1 MKFVF
6 SNIAALQAYS
16 QQTYWQMDSFTGIF
30 EGLYLDFKKIILDFP
45 MLHNVL
51 NQAPQTF
58 EVPPSYF
65 QDLWETLF

>member
-16 QQTYWQMDSFTGIF
+16 QQPYWQMGSLAGIF
-30 EGLYLDFKKIILDFP
+30 EGLYLDFKKIILNFP

-51 NQAPQTF
+51 NQAPPNF
-58 EVPPSYF
+58 EVPQPCF

>member
-1 MKFVF
+1 
-6 SNIAALQAYS
+6 
-16 QQTYWQMDSFTGIF
+16 MDSFTGTF

-58 EVPPSYF
+58 EVPPPYF